1 MNKNITKMYKNGM
14 VTLDAKF
21 FNVYQETI
29 DSYIHNCYVLQTAM
43 ERLYAYEHQQMT
55 EPCSENSRL
64 TKMYPN
70 GMITVGARHFEVY
83 QETIDMEIS
92 DCEVM
97 QKALKR
103 LYDFETKQLA

>member
-1 MNKNITKMYKNGM
+1 MTYVCGMNEKITKIYQNGM
-14 VTLDAKF
+14 VTHDAKF
-21 FNVYQETI
+21 FN
-29 DSYIHNCYVLQTAM
+29 
-43 ERLYAYEHQQMT
+43 
-55 EPCSENSRL
+55 
-64 TKMYPN
+64 
-70 GMITVGARHFEVY
+70 VY

>member
-1 MNKNITKMYKNGM
+1 MNENITKMYKNGM
-14 VTLDAKF
+14 VTLDAEF

-55 EPCSENSRL
+55 EPCDKNSRL

-70 GMITVGARHFEVY
+70 GMITVD
-83 QETIDMEIS
+83 ETIDMEIS

>member
-1 MNKNITKMYKNGM
+1 MNENITKMYKNGM
-14 VTLDAKF
+14 VTLDARF

-29 DSYIHNCYVLQTAM
+29 DSYIHNCYVLQSAM
-43 ERLYAYEHQQMT
+43 ERLYAFEHQQMT
-55 EPCSENSRL
+55 KPCDENSRL
-64 TKMYPN
+64 TKMNPN
-70 GMITVGARHFEVY
+70 GMITVDARHFEVY
-83 QETIDMEIS
+83 QETVDMEIS